1 MYQAGISGP
10 DFPLLYLR
18 LSVPEAEGQME
29 KWMKALIPVIT
40 EEEIMGRKGWVFA
53 DEQGGIVLTFSAGGL
68 CQLEEWVQEC
78 LKKLRLICPEN
89 LHGGN
94 LTGYMARTQQEL
106 EYADDWCQAAAV
118 LYGTR
123 RTYITEL
130 EEVDRQ
136 DETGRIWI
144 LSKEK
149 AEQVLKLQKTTV
161 RMKSALE
168 KGDSAMGEVYI
179 ARLHQCF
186 LDLFPQMSV
195 EEYIQYI
202 IRYLFLSEKT
212 ITFSIQENDEE
223 LLRSLSAAF
232 IQMYADKRQSMEKNK
247 VVMEAL
253 QYIRKNYCEYINL
266 ETVAEKV
273 GVSVSYLSS
282 AFHKYMGESYSNYLT
297 RLRMEAA
304 AEMLITRQD

>member
-1 MYQAGISGP
+1 
-10 DFPLLYLR
+10 
-18 LSVPEAEGQME
+18 
-29 KWMKALIPVIT
+29 
-40 EEEIMGRKGWVFA
+40 
-53 DEQGGIVLTFSAGGL
+53 
-68 CQLEEWVQEC
+68 
-78 LKKLRLICPEN
+78 
-89 LHGGN
+89 
-94 LTGYMARTQQEL
+94 
-106 EYADDWCQAAAV
+106 
-118 LYGTR
+118 
-123 RTYITEL
+123 
-130 EEVDRQ
+130 
-136 DETGRIWI
+136 
-144 LSKEK
+144 
-149 AEQVLKLQKTTV
+149 
-161 RMKSALE
+161 
-168 KGDSAMGEVYI
+168 MGEVYI

-304 AEMLITRQD
+304 AEMLITRQDLRVADIAEQVGYISLRHFLKVFKNYYGMTPTEYRKSHEQK